1 MSTIRRQ
8 SIISS
13 LVIYIGFAVGLLNTY
28 LFAKEGIF
36 LDSQFGLYNAFI
48 AIATVM
54 MAFANLAMPSF
65 IYKFYPYYKDH
76 AGGKK
81 SDMLALAITISIIG
95 FILVTIAGVTF
106 KELIVKKY
114 GTNAP
119 EIVTLYNWIFPLG
132 LGLTVFTILESYAWQ
147 LHKSVFTNFLK
158 EVQWRLFTTVLIIL
172 FATGVINS
180 FDLFIKLFAFSYP
193 FIALILLLYLLFT
206 GKINFT
212 VKRSKVTRRFSK
224 TIIRLCAFV
233 YSGTLIFTISQVFDS
248 LLISSVLDDAL
259 AKLAVYS
266 VAQSVVALIQVPQ
279 RGIVSAAIAHLSR
292 AWKEKNMA
300 LIQKVYQRSSI
311 NQLIFACGL
320 FSLIILN
327 FTDAVTTFQLK
338 GTYLQAYYVVI
349 LLGLTKIIDMG
360 TGVNAQI
367 IGTSNYWRF
376 EMVSGV
382 ILLLIMLPSNYF
394 LTKQFDIIGTA
405 MANLISIAVYNSIR
419 IIFLWRKFKLF
430 PFTIHSL
437 HTILLTCASYA
448 ICHFVFLHLHGFWS
462 MAIRSI
468 AFMLLYG
475 FGTIFLK
482 LTPDIIPV
490 VNTVKKRLG
499 MKNLYN

>member
-1 MSTIRRQ
+1 MSKSIRRQ

-13 LVIYIGFAVGLLNTY
+13 VVIYIGFAVGLLNTY

-48 AIATVM
+48 AIATIM

-81 SDMLALAITISIIG
+81 NDLLTLSLTISVIG
-95 FILVTIAGVTF
+95 FLLVTIAGITF

-119 EIVTLYNWIFPLG
+119 EIVTFYNWIFPLG
-132 LGLTVFTILESYAWQ
+132 LGLTVYSILEAYAWQ
-147 LHKSVFTNFLK
+147 LQKSVLTNYLR

-180 FDLFIKLFAFSYP
+180 FDLFIKLFSFSYP
-193 FIALILLLYLLFT
+193 FIALTLLLYLLFT

-212 VKRSKVTRRFSK
+212 FKRSKVTRRFAK
-224 TIIRLCAFV
+224 NIIRLCAFV
-233 YSGTLIFTISQVFDS
+233 YGGSLIFTISQVFDS

-259 AKLAVYS
+259 SKLAVYS
-266 VAQSVVALIQVPQ
+266 VGQSIVAMIQVPQ
-279 RGIVSAAIAHLSR
+279 RGIIAASIPHLSQ
-292 AWKEKNMA
+292 AWKDKNVA
-300 LIQKVYQRSSI
+300 LIQRIYQRSSI

-320 FSLIILN
+320 FCLIILS
-327 FTDAVTTFQLK
+327 FADAVHTFQLK
-338 GTYLQAYYVVI
+338 GTYLHAYYVVI
-349 LLGLTKIIDMG
+349 LLGITKIIDMG
-360 TGVNAQI
+360 TGVNSQI
-367 IGTSNYWRF
+367 IGTSTYWRF
-376 EMVSGV
+376 EMVSGIV
-382 ILLLIMLPSNYF
+382 LLLVMLPSNYF
-394 LTKQFDIIGTA
+394 LTKEFDIIGTA
-405 MANLISIAVYNSIR
+405 AANLISISIYNAIR

-437 HTILLTCASYA
+437 HTILLAGASYA
-448 ICHFVFLHLHGFWS
+448 ICHFVFISIHGFGG
-462 MAIRSI
+462 IILRSA
-468 AFMLLYG
+468 AFVLLYAI
-475 FGTIFLK
+475 GTVLFK

-490 VNTVKKRLG
+490 MNTLKKRLG
-499 MKNLYN
+499 MNSES